1 MSHAAASIRS
11 SPLGVALILPVIG
24 LTLIAPPAHLSRSP
38 VAVMVSPS
46 AADEPTTGA
55 LATARVVVGC
65 CAGSVEASRNDN
77 SSHHGLAPHQ
87 PRVTGIEILSSG

>member
-1 MSHAAASIRS
+1 
-11 SPLGVALILPVIG
+11 
-24 LTLIAPPAHLSRSP
+24 
-38 VAVMVSPS
+38 
-46 AADEPTTGA
+46 
-55 LATARVVVGC
+55 VVGC